1 MTGMDLKNSE
11 SGPAL
16 FLGLDPRV
24 LLLAATGAAICFSLI
39 RTMPVAWACLFLAVI
54 LVAAGRPRLP
64 LVLKRLAVANVFI
77 AFLWLTV
84 PLTVPG
90 ENAGTLGP
98 FSLSREGVALALSTT
113 VKCNAILLVFL
124 VLVADMSLPL
134 VGAALDRLRV
144 PPKLVF
150 LFLCTCRYV
159 HVIGEEWQ
167 RLRTAAR
174 LRGFAPS
181 TSMHTYRT
189 IGNMLG
195 LTVVNSLDRSR
206 RIYEAMLL
214 RGFRGTFH
222 TVTDL
227 TTARRDIAFTAAF
240 FCILACLLLVDL
252 RLGYFHA

>member
-1 MTGMDLKNSE
+1 MDLKHSAT
-11 SGPAL
+11 GPVL
-16 FLGLDPRV
+16 LLGLDPRA
-24 LLLAATGAAICFSLI
+24 LLLAAMGAAICFSLV
-39 RTMPVAWACLFLAVI
+39 RAMPVAWACLFLAAI
-54 LVAAGRPRLP
+54 LAAAGRPNLP
-64 LVLKRLAVANVFI
+64 LLCKRLAVANVFI

-90 ENAGTLGP
+90 ESAGTLGP
-98 FSLSREGVALALSTT
+98 LSFSREGVALALSVT

-124 VLVADMSLPL
+124 TLAADMSLPL

-150 LFLCTCRYV
+150 LFLCTCRHI

-167 RLRTAAR
+167 RLRTSAS
-174 LRGFAPS
+174 LRGFVPS

-189 IGNMLG
+189 VGNMLG

-222 TVTDL
+222 TVADL
-227 TTARRDIAFTAAF
+227 KAAWRDIVFTAAF
-240 FCILACLLLVDL
+240 FCILACLLFADI
-252 RLGYFHA
+252 RLGYSHV